1 MFLGEWE
8 ESLNGLS
15 VVIRIYEINL
25 FIIIIIIITI
35 NYFFFHGNLER
46 NGREL
51 IIKGLSETLIFF

>member
-1 MFLGEWE
+1 MMIKTNK
-8 ESLNGLS
+8 SM
-15 VVIRIYEINL
+15 IYFNKSNSL